1 MQRSLIRIM
10 LSSALEGNIHIIL
23 FIILSYAPSRKQG
36 VIKKLNR
43 MKKHFRTSI
52 PRNFG
57 FTNRGRFREIL
68 FALKTSGYL
77 CLAHLEIFVFED
89 LVTATSLGIF

>member
-1 MQRSLIRIM
+1 
-10 LSSALEGNIHIIL
+10 
-23 FIILSYAPSRKQG
+23 
-36 VIKKLNR
+36 
-43 MKKHFRTSI
+43 MKKHFHTSI

-57 FTNRGRFREIL
+57 FTNRVRFREIL